1 LNAPDEA
8 LAALEAR
15 NQALATEL
23 EEATA
28 TLEAIRNGEVDAVVV
43 GGPAGQIVYTLE
55 NADRPY
61 RVIVE
66 QMREGAV
73 TLGGD
78 GTILYCNQSFA
89 KLIDQPSE
97 RVVGESI
104 FDFVAEHTVL
114 QTVFGGATTAG
125 RSIELTLLTPL
136 GDPVPSNVSVVELTV
151 EFGSDRMLCM
161 IVTDLRQNY
170 ERAREVAEA
179 NHRLALEV
187 ADRIRIEE
195 SLVIA
200 LDAAEMG
207 SWDLDLESGKAVR
220 SVRHDAIFG
229 HETPLA
235 EWSLDHA
242 LAHFIPADREAV
254 ADAFRSAEKAGRLD
268 FERRIHRANDGA
280 VRWVHVRGRTFYLD
294 GRPERIAGIVSDNTE
309 RRLVEE
315 QLRQSQKMEAIGQ
328 LTGGV
333 AHDFNNLLMIIGG
346 SLESLARRTQLG
358 ERAQKMLDAAQ
369 VGVARGAKL
378 NQQLLSFARRQ
389 DMHSDV
395 VCLTDLL
402 PTFETLLDRA
412 IGEGVTVETDQEPD
426 LWSCRTDAHQLETA
440 ILNLAFNARD
450 AMNNSGRLSLATRNV
465 TIGEDEARRFDAK
478 AGDYVAVSVADTG
491 PGLEPEIAARVFEP
505 FFTTKELGKGTGL
518 GLSQVYGFARQSG
531 GFVRFDSVLGQGTTV
546 SIHLPRAEPVA
557 AAAAALDRQP
567 APIREDA
574 DGAVLLVEDDA
585 DVRAAA
591 GAMLEE
597 LGYEIV
603 EVASGDQA
611 LNVLEAGRRVDIVFT
626 DVIMASGMS
635 GIELAQAIR
644 ARRPDLPVLLTSGY
658 TAQKLNPASLDG
670 DLPLLR
676 KPYTLAQLSDALSG
690 LRRGAGRPRPGDVPG
705 ANA

>member
-1 LNAPDEA
+1 VSVNDDVLR
-8 LAALEAR
+8 ALEAR
-15 NQALATEL
+15 NRALEAEL

-28 TLEAIRNGEVDAVVV
+28 TLDAIRNGEVDAVVV

-89 KLIDQPSE
+89 TLIDQPSDQ
-97 RVVGESI
+97 VVGQSI

-114 QTVFGGATTAG
+114 ETVFGSATTAG
-125 RSIELTLLTPL
+125 QSIELTLLTPL
-136 GDPVPSNVSVVELTV
+136 GDPVPSNISIVELAV
-151 EFGSDRMLCM
+151 EIGMDRMLCM

-170 ERAREVAEA
+170 QRAREVAEA
-179 NHRLALEV
+179 NRRLAREI
-187 ADRIRIEE
+187 ADRTRIEE

-207 SWDLDLESGKAVR
+207 SWDLDLASGKAIR

-229 HETPLA
+229 HEPMLA
-235 EWSLDHA
+235 DWSLDRT
-242 LAHFIPADREAV
+242 LSHFIAADREA
-254 ADAFRSAEKAGRLD
+254 AAAAFHAAEKTGRLD
-268 FERRIHRANDGA
+268 FERRIQRAGDGA
-280 VRWVHVRGRTFYLD
+280 VRWVHLRGRTFHRE
-294 GRPERIAGIVSDNTE
+294 GRPERIAGIITDNTE

-315 QLRQSQKMEAIGQ
+315 QLRQSLKMEAIGQ

-346 SLESLARRTQLG
+346 SLESLARRAQLG
-358 ERAQKMLDAAQ
+358 ERAQKLLDAAQ

-378 NQQLLSFARRQ
+378 NQQLLAFARRQ
-389 DMHSDV
+389 DMHDDV

-412 IGEGVTVETDQEPD
+412 IGEGVTVEIQQEPE
-426 LWSCRTDAHQLETA
+426 LWPCRTDAHQLETA

-450 AMNNSGRLSLATRNV
+450 AMANSGKLSLATANV
-465 TIGEDEARRFDAK
+465 TIGEEEARRFDAQ
-478 AGDYVAVSVADTG
+478 AGDYVAVCVSDIG
-491 PGLEPEIAARVFEP
+491 PGIDPEVAARVFEP

-531 GFVRFDSVLGQGTTV
+531 GFVRFDSVVGQGTTV
-546 SIHLPRAEPVA
+546 TIYLPRAEPVA
-557 AAAAALDRQP
+557 APSPIIEP
-567 APIREDA
+567 ASVRGTA
-574 DGAVLLVEDDA
+574 DGSVLLVEDDA

-591 GAMLEE
+591 SAMLEE

-603 EVASGDQA
+603 EVASGDAA
-611 LNVLEAGRRVDIVFT
+611 LEVLDGGRPVDLVFT

-635 GIELAQAIR
+635 GIELARTINE
-644 ARRPDLPVLLTSGY
+644 RRPGLPVLLTSGY
-658 TAQKLNPASLDG
+658 TAQKLSPTSIHG
-670 DLPLLR
+670 ELPLLR
-676 KPYTLAQLSDALSG
+676 KPYTLAQLSEALGG
-690 LRRGAGRPRPGDVPG
+690 LQRGRGPKAGDG
-705 ANA
+705 AVLGAVV